1 LSLKES
7 ERASIPLSCLIS
19 NKLHLLRIKDLSQ
32 DKWRSPIKLD
42 RDFLW
47 NVSNLR
53 EISNL
58 HRR

>member
-1 LSLKES
+1 MSLKES